1 MSARRRHITGGF
13 SGRRGARRPSGG
25 RIACPLVPGRLA
37 IGRDDGQLLPLVI
50 GYAAILALL
59 ITVVVDASTVFLQR
73 RALSA
78 AADGAA
84 LAAANAVDP
93 AAVAEGR
100 IAERGGLVVTPETA
114 SGAVARY
121 VADAHLAERFPGFA
135 VAGVDVSDGGAVV
148 AVTLAARVPL
158 PFVSVVA
165 QAWSDGVP
173 IGAAAR
179 ARAPLVDPV
188 P

>member
-1 MSARRRHITGGF
+1 MTTQRPARRVPFR
-13 SGRRGARRPSGG
+13 GRADPQGARRF
-25 RIACPLVPGRLA
+25 AVA
-37 IGRDDGQLLPLVI
+37 DDDGQLLPLVI

-84 LAAANAVDP
+84 LAAVNAVDP

-114 SGAVARY
+114 SAAVARY
-121 VADAHLAERFPGFA
+121 VADAHLAERFPRFA

-148 AVTLAARVPL
+148 AVTLAARIPL